1 MEPHTGSP
9 TIFFGSILVAV
20 AIGAFIPLLF
30 GRETVG
36 QLEAVTERVALGHDR
51 RLEQAPVA

>member
-1 MEPHTGSP
+1 
-9 TIFFGSILVAV
+9 
-20 AIGAFIPLLF
+20 LLF

-51 RLEQAPVA
+51 QPEQAQAVQDRLRSA